1 MGGVEAIRAIRREFP
16 PAKIIVLSTY
26 QGDEEIYR
34 ALEVGAATFLIK
46 NMLGEAMMRV
56 IREVTAGGRPILPD
70 VAQRLADRM
79 LQPAL
84 TPREIDVLRLIARG
98 QRNKEIAVLVQGTLD
113 RFGRID
119 ALLKLDAR
127 SAISTGIEECCRGLS
142 VFPDRGAARDDLRI
156 LGFERRA
163 VIAFYVASDRVAIL
177 RVLYGA
183 VTLRRLWTDFRASAS
198 T

>member
-113 RFGRID
+113 RRVAEAGRAIGYID
-119 ALLKLDAR
+119 RHRGMLPRSLGLSGPRR
-127 SAISTGIEECCRGLS
+127 SAR
-142 VFPDRGAARDDLRI
+142 
-156 LGFERRA
+156 
-163 VIAFYVASDRVAIL
+163 
-177 RVLYGA
+177 
-183 VTLRRLWTDFRASAS
+183 
-198 T
+198 